1 MEHQKTNQ
9 LTEGGSEYHFVLID
23 EAVTF
28 EAIWTSL
35 LVKIVCPQD
44 KITSFDLNKEVKNR
58 KYVCVFDFFGFFAL
72 FNKKKILLPLKL
84 IVK

>member
-28 EAIWTSL
+28 EAI
-35 LVKIVCPQD
+35 
-44 KITSFDLNKEVKNR
+44 
-58 KYVCVFDFFGFFAL
+58 
-72 FNKKKILLPLKL
+72 
-84 IVK
+84 